1 MADEAIGLDI
11 GGTRMRAARISADG
25 VILDKKII
33 EGCRE
38 PGRALDM
45 FCDLIRAFDGPDV
58 RAIGIGVPGRVDAR
72 SGAVLS
78 GGFLD
83 LSCVD
88 VKGRIERE
96 FGRPVRIEN
105 DCSMALI
112 AEARVGAA
120 KGLANVVMLT
130 IGTGIGGA
138 AMLDGRIVNGKQ
150 AAGQL
155 GHVVVQADGPVCVCG
170 QAGCVELYS
179 SGTALGRLTAEA
191 GLPSG
196 LRCEEILENA
206 ASGDEPHRALLSR
219 WAKPLRAA
227 INTLSATFDPD
238 VLLLGGGLG
247 GCAVGALEF
256 APAIGRWY
264 QMAVR
269 AAALG
274 DDAGMIGAG
283 LAALELAGPLGTG
296 KKVVLVNGVPA
307 SGKSRVASRIAES
320 LGWQMLSLDMV
331 KNPFLA
337 ELDNVDRLFNRRLGK
352 ASYRAIWDIVAAAP
366 PGAGF
371 VIDAW
376 FGFQPLEQL
385 DDYLASSGVDRL
397 AELWCSAP
405 PEVIG
410 ERYRARLSDR
420 LPGHPGE
427 SYVPELIDLARRA
440 APTGRAPS
448 LTIDTTASLN
458 EASTL
463 AWLRETLQL

>member
-11 GGTRMRAARISADG
+11 GGTRMRVARITADG
-25 VILDKKII
+25 RILDKKIV
-33 EGCRE
+33 EGCRDPE
-38 PGRALDM
+38 RALDK
-45 FCDLIRAFDGPDV
+45 FCELIRAFDGPNV
-58 RAIGIGVPGRVDAR
+58 RAVGLGVPGRVDAR

-83 LSCVD
+83 LSSVD

-155 GHVVVQADGPVCVCG
+155 GHIVVQADGPVCVCG

-191 GLPSG
+191 GLPAG
-196 LRCEEILENA
+196 LRCEEILERA
-206 ASGDEPHRALLSR
+206 ASGEERHRALLGR
-219 WAKPLRAA
+219 WAGPLRAA

-247 GCAVGALEF
+247 AGALGALDF

-264 QMAVR
+264 QTPVR

-283 LAALELAGPLGTG
+283 LAALELAAPFRSG
-296 KKVVLVNGVPA
+296 KKIVLVNGVPA
-307 SGKSRVASRIAES
+307 SGKSRVASRIADR

-352 ASYRAIWDIVAAAP
+352 ASYRAIWDIIAAAP

-385 DDYLASSGVDRL
+385 DGYFVFSGVDAV

-410 ERYRARLSDR
+410 DRYRARLAER

-448 LTIDTTASLN
+448 LTIDTTTPLD
-458 EASTL
+458 EAATL
-463 AWLRETLQL
+463 GWLGETLNL